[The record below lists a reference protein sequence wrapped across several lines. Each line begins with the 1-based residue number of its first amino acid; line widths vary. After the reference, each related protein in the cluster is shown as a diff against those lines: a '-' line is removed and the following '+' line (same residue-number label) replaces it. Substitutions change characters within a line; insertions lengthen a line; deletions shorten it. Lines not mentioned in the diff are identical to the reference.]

1 MAMSFGGSVLAG
13 CRPALRK
20 TEKTRDET
28 KTARRKILFVTLIIS
43 PLADKISLV
52 VLDQLQVFVDL
63 RLQGFVLDFWQ
74 DLLQELAG
82 LYGFPDVDVGDP
94 QVNDH
99 VDIVRRI
106 LEGGLEAGKR
116 VGVPV
121 HLVEDDALEVVI
133 SGRLAV
139 LLDRLLDVFERR
151 LKFILFIVKLG
162 QAEGGCGV

>member
-1 MAMSFGGSVLAG
+1 MARGFGGSVLAG

-28 KTARRKILFVTLIIS
+28 KTAKRKILIVTLIIS

-63 RLQGFVLDFWQ
+63 RLQGFVLDFGQ
-74 DLLQELAG
+74 DLLEDIAG

-94 QVNDH
+94 QGNDH

-106 LEGGLEAGKR
+106 LEGGLEAGR
-116 VGVPV
+116 GGG
-121 HLVEDDALEVVI
+121 DA
-133 SGRLAV
+133 R
-139 LLDRLLDVFERR
+139 
-151 LKFILFIVKLG
+151 
-162 QAEGGCGV
+162 